1 MGSLA
6 MSPFVAVI
14 DRDDAIT
21 LARSVFVLVGPRE
34 YGLLEPGVLDVGD
47 EPLKCLAVFVR

>member
-47 EPLKCLAVFVR
+47 EPLECLAVFVR